1 MKKEIAT
8 NKLLYP
14 LSQKQRKEL
23 AEFCHEIKQVIENKV
38 EKPEWFYDCVGL
50 CSNLM
55 HFQCS
60 KGGKTSLSLYQQ
72 FKEPYPFGYCCASS
86 IFEHPP
92 RLAFIDHWA
101 QKHLDYTAKKS

>member
-38 EKPEWFYDCVGL
+38 EKPEWFCDGVGL

-55 HFQCS
+55 HFQFS
-60 KGGKTSLSLYQQ
+60 KGGEGSLSLYEQ
-72 FKEPYPFGYCCASS
+72 FKESYPFGYYRVSS
-86 IFEHPP
+86 IFECPT

-101 QKHLDYTAKKS
+101 QKHLDYTAKKP

>member
-1 MKKEIAT
+1 MKKEIVT
-8 NKLLYP
+8 KKLLYP

-38 EKPEWFYDCVGL
+38 KKPKWFFDYVGL

-55 HFQCS
+55 HFQLS
-60 KGGKTSLSLYQQ
+60 KGCGASLSLYDQ
-72 FKEPYPFGYCCASS
+72 FKESYPFGSCCS
-86 IFEHPP
+86 IFNHPT

-101 QKHLDYTAKKS
+101 QKHLDYTAKKP